1 MWYSRYAFLV
11 SNNPC
16 LCAGDLVPSRKRR
29 SNMSNFAELVAKELN
44 KARTKH
50 PGKQRSVHEGYAVIL
65 EEVDEFW
72 DLVKEQAPTKDAM
85 LKELVQI
92 AAMAQRTA
100 EDLSIIEEQ
109 V

>member
-1 MWYSRYAFLV
+1 
-11 SNNPC
+11 
-16 LCAGDLVPSRKRR
+16 
-29 SNMSNFAELVAKELN
+29 MSNFAELVAKELL

-72 DLVKEQAPTKDAM
+72 DLVKAQLPAKADM